1 MGARIRVKA
10 PVSETDDF
18 FHPQGSQNGNDASF
32 ECMPMNVDILD
43 SAPGYGSAASGGG
56 ACNSTS
62 SAFSFHSRRTSDC
75 RRWNPDMPELLGL
88 YHAYVRGY
96 NKDTM

>member
-1 MGARIRVKA
+1 MSAHIHG
-10 PVSETDDF
+10 SETDGF
-18 FHPQGSQNGNDASF
+18 FHAQGSQNGNDASF

-43 SAPGYGSAASGGG
+43 SAPGYGSAASAGGG